1 MFDLKACVVCLS
13 TAVKFNNMDSGQLR
27 REYNLISG
35 LKTQN
40 GNGLPTYMCIECTAY
55 VKRFI
60 KFRNKCQRAYYT
72 LLQLLE
78 ENKEITEPLLN
89 EINRKRIKV
98 NPSLSY
104 LDTNNAK
111 VKYES
116 VKFKWVKESRV
127 PTESNNIPI
136 LQYSTIS
143 DDVEFEVPTKRAKI
157 DNEVTNQNITLESK
171 AEKDLDLNKDE
182 THSDDYFDNNE
193 IENNDTTQCFDND
206 NEDDVDGS
214 NLDEEYA
221 SVVPITLKEAK
232 AVVEVYKMFSQ
243 GKFQCDVCGKA
254 YYTEARL
261 KIHMRMHDTHTSGKF
276 FCDLCSYYYK
286 TEFQLKTHISGKHM
300 YKYICRKCPEVSFD
314 RTSAKQHFI
323 WTHLQKGSKKHSNW
337 YETKPWTKGKKQK
350 SVLSLRPVRKT
361 RKLPS
366 DFPVYSP
373 MSQEEQYEIVK
384 QRRLSKNY
392 LDSAFKCD
400 QCFRGFRESST
411 YENHMKKHDPN
422 ISGKYQ
428 CDACKVFVVNPRQM
442 YKHMTMSHLFKYSC
456 QLCSYTCFSRGQ
468 AKLHYRWHKNVTYS
482 CPHCKKE
489 FVKASTRLTHIRIKH
504 PSTFICTLCGHSFV
518 SETGLYC
525 HKKIVHTKEEIEA
538 SEQREIE
545 PNSALYCAECAL
557 QFHNE
562 AAFATHFGSSNK
574 HADTNL
580 SIKPVK
586 AKDERKSRGR
596 PRRSNSNI
604 LNNGMATAS
613 NCEICKKFLSNDV
626 QARKHY
632 ESEHPGADFLKRYMC
647 DICGHTTRQH
657 ANLMVHMRTHTLEKP
672 YACPHCERRFS
683 MPSNRDRH
691 LVVHTG
697 EKRFQCE
704 HCNRRFTQSSAVKL
718 HIQTVH
724 LKIPYAPWD
733 KKNRK
738 RRKDLEATA
747 AVALQKPETQS
758 EYINAYMFNL

>member
-1 MFDLKACVVCLS
+1 MFELKACVVCLS
-13 TAVKFNNMDSGQLR
+13 TAVKFNNIDSGPLR
-27 REYNLISG
+27 QEYNLISG
-35 LKTQN
+35 LKTQT
-40 GNGLPTYMCIECTAY
+40 GNGLPAYMCIECTAY

-78 ENKEITEPLLN
+78 TNKQITEPLLN
-89 EINRKRIKV
+89 ELNRKRIRV
-98 NPSLSY
+98 NPTLSF
-104 LDTNNAK
+104 LDTNNPK
-111 VKYES
+111 VKYENI
-116 VKFKWVKESRV
+116 KFKWVKESRV
-127 PTESNNIPI
+127 PTLTSDIPT
-136 LQYSTIS
+136 LHYSTIS
-143 DDVEFEVPTKRAKI
+143 NDIEFEVPAKRAKI
-157 DNEVTNQNITLESK
+157 DIEVINNDTTVESK
-171 AEKDLDLNKDE
+171 DEQDIQLNKDDA
-182 THSDDYFDNNE
+182 HSDDYFDNNE
-193 IENNDTTQCFDND
+193 IDNNDVQCFDND
-206 NEDDVDGS
+206 NENDVDGS

-221 SVVPITLKEAK
+221 TVVPITMKEAK
-232 AVVEVYKMFSQ
+232 AVVDVYKMFSQ
-243 GKFQCDVCGKA
+243 GKFQCEVCSKA

-276 FCDLCSYYYK
+276 YCDLCGYYYK

-323 WTHLQKGSKKHSNW
+323 WTHLQKGSKKHANW
-337 YETKPWTKGKKQK
+337 YETKPCTKGKKQK

-373 MSQEEQYEIVK
+373 VSQEEQYEIVN

-392 LDSAFKCD
+392 LDSAFKCN

-428 CDACKVFVVNPRQM
+428 CDACKVYVVNPRQM
-442 YKHMTMSHLFKYSC
+442 YKHMTVSHLFKYSC
-456 QLCSYTCFSRGQ
+456 QYCSYTCYNRGQ

-538 SEQREIE
+538 SERQEIE
-545 PNSALYCAECAL
+545 PNSTLYCAECAL

-574 HADTNL
+574 HAETNL

-586 AKDERKSRGR
+586 AKSDRKSRGR

-604 LNNGMATAS
+604 LNNGMATPS
-613 NCEICKKFLSNDV
+613 HCEICKKFLSNDV

-632 ESEHPGADFLKRYMC
+632 ESEHPGTDFLKRYMC

-704 HCNRRFTQSSAVKL
+704 HCNRRFSQSSAVKL

-738 RRKDLEATA
+738 RKKDTA
-747 AVALQKPETQS
+747 AAVTLQKQETQS